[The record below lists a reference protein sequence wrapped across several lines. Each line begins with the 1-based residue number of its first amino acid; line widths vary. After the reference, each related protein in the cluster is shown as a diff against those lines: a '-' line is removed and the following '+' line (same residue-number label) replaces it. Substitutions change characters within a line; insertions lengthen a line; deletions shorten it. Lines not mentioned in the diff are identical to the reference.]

1 MEEVD
6 TVEGERILYKYTFL
20 IDFLPRLFTC
30 TDSCYRHMFLS
41 SSGCVSSGVPNILL
55 LFLKGHTKPIHS
67 VCWDPS
73 GELLASVSEDS
84 VRVWTLRSGS
94 EGDCL
99 HELSSNGNKF
109 HSCVFHPAYSSLLVI
124 GCYQASRVH
133 CFLDSS
139 SRLYALGSLFL

>member
-1 MEEVD
+1 MITSLVAFLQ
-6 TVEGERILYKYTFL
+6 GCLHALITFIICFNIAL
-20 IDFLPRLFTC
+20 LVFPD
-30 TDSCYRHMFLS
+30 Y
-41 SSGCVSSGVPNILL
+41 GVANILL

-109 HSCVFHPAYSSLLVI
+109 HSCVFHPTYSSLLVI
-124 GCYQASRVH
+124 GCYQASHVYIIVQNFH
-133 CFLDSS
+133 VFPQDIVDIENMLN
-139 SRLYALGSLFL
+139 SLFC